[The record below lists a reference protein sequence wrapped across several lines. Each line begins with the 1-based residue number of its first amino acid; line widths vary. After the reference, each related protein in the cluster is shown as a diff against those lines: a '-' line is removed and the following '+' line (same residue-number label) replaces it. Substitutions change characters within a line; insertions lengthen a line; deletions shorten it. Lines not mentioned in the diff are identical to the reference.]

1 MYGNYL
7 ILSDTGA
14 ARDFI
19 KKESFGHIIDSSIE
33 NQQSLDIMKKDLISH
48 LQNIIAGKIDVEADK
63 KKDIITSLKTIQW
76 KILLKIN
83 ISESLVENNFIFQKS
98 DENIASNELVWI
110 L

>member
-1 MYGNYL
+1 
-7 ILSDTGA
+7 
-14 ARDFI
+14 
-19 KKESFGHIIDSSIE
+19 
-33 NQQSLDIMKKDLISH
+33 MKKDLISH